1 MCHFG
6 AIIFVIF
13 RNIGEQIHTSE
24 IENTNSILSCDLFN
38 GKMFKEEDQ
47 NASTIPKM
55 ALV

>member
-6 AIIFVIF
+6 AIIFVKF